1 MQINRTNNP
10 LKIKGS
16 IERVNRAR
24 RQFGRYTV
32 GLVIIEQEESKREKR
47 N

>member
-10 LKIKGS
+10 LKIKDS

-24 RQFGRYTV
+24 RQFGGYTV